1 MAFDLGMGDLSGLI
15 DKIHGVVPMD
25 QQADLVQKLSKGNFT
40 LRILYEQFQNALKMG
55 PMAKF
60 MELFQWINRLILFKN
75 CQKETSP

>member
-40 LRILYEQFQNALKMG
+40 LRIMYEQFQNTLKMG
-55 PMAKF
+55 PMGEVITLLCF
-60 MELFQWINRLILFKN
+60 IDYFFLYTYTFYV
-75 CQKETSP
+75 P